1 MKNLLGVSLFTLA
14 CLYGML
20 CAVVFLVCIL
30 CGIDLGVVILVS
42 ILVLVIQFLI
52 SPFLTDLSMKWF
64 YKARF
69 DYQMP
74 EYLVQ
79 FINQVCQ
86 ANNMKYPKIG
96 FIDDGGPNAF
106 TYGHTKNDARI
117 VLTRGI
123 FERLTPAEVQT
134 VVAHELGHAVHYDM
148 ALMTFAQL
156 VPLVLYYIYEIFTSN
171 VDDDDNAKLAIVGI
185 IAYVFYVISQYVILW
200 FSRVREYYADDFA
213 INVTKNPSGLG
224 EALVKVA
231 YGLGISSSHAGKAS
245 VSKKNTLG
253 IFDTNAS
260 KSLTIT
266 SYSGAQI
273 NKQRIL
279 DAMKWE
285 MWNVWAKW
293 YELHSTHP
301 NVSKRLKTISDRCPE
316 FGQPKYID
324 FNLQQTESYWDDF
337 FGELFI
343 LGLPWIT
350 IIGMIVL
357 MIFLVELGKDID
369 VLTCCCA
376 IVAGLCVAHLIKL
389 SFTHKDKDYKETKVS
404 ALLGEVKVSG
414 VTAIPC
420 QLSGVIIGRGD
431 PGCIFSEDLV
441 LQDETGII
449 FLDYKRVFRIMDKL
463 TALFNNKKFMNK
475 RVKITGWYRRSPV
488 PYVEIKQIEY
498 EGDGTVDKMKSF
510 AVNKFITWF
519 FLIGSVALIV
529 MNIIG

>member
-1 MKNLLGVSLFTLA
+1 MKSLVGVSLFTLA

-20 CAVVFLVCIL
+20 FAVVFLVCIM
-30 CGIDLGVVILVS
+30 CGVSLGGVILVS

-52 SPFLTDLSMKWF
+52 SPFLTDLSMRWF

-74 EYLVQ
+74 DYLVQ

-117 VLTRGI
+117 VLTRGL
-123 FERLTPAEVQT
+123 FERLTPQEVMT
-134 VVAHELGHAVHYDM
+134 VVAHEMGHAVHYDM

-156 VPLVLYYIYEIFTSN
+156 VPLVLYYIYDIFTSN
-171 VDDDDNAKLAIVGI
+171 IDDKDDAKMAVIGI

-200 FSRVREYYADDFA
+200 FSRVREYYADSFA
-213 INVTKNPSGLG
+213 INVTRNPSGLG
-224 EALVKVA
+224 EALVKIA
-231 YGLGISSSHAGKAS
+231 YGLGVSSTHAGKTSA
-245 VSKKNTLG
+245 SKKSTLG

-260 KSLTIT
+260 KSITIT
-266 SYSGAQI
+266 SYNGGQI

-301 NVSKRLKTISDRCPE
+301 NVSKRLKAISERCPE

-324 FNLQQTESYWDDF
+324 FNLQPTESYWDDF

-343 LGLPWIT
+343 LCLPFITTVGLIT
-350 IIGMIVL
+350 L
-357 MIFLVELGKDID
+357 MVFLMVAGKDID
-369 VLTCCCA
+369 GVTFTFTL
-376 IVAGLCVAHLIKL
+376 IAGISAAHLIKL
-389 SFTHKDKDYKETKVS
+389 SFTHKDSGYKETKVS
-404 ALLGEVKVSG
+404 QLLGEVKVSG

-420 QLSGVIIGRGD
+420 ILSGVIIGRGD
-431 PGCIFSEDLV
+431 PGCIFNEDLV
-441 LQDETGII
+441 IQDETGIM

-463 TALFNNKKFMNK
+463 TALFNHKKFLNK
-475 RVKITGWYRRSPV
+475 RLRITGWYRRSPV

-510 AVNKFITWF
+510 AVNKFFTWF
-519 FLIGSVALIV
+519 CLIGSIAMIV